1 MKAIISLVIPA
12 YNEEKYIVPTLESIN
27 KAIKKFKEKYYKNI
41 EVIVVDNDSNDKTAE
56 IASSYGCK
64 VVKFKKHNIAAVRN
78 AGAKHAIGKYIAFVD
93 ADRSII
99 HENTFNDIYEKLQ
112 NPKIYG
118 GGSKLIPDKFN
129 SFFGFFGFGVIDFL
143 LYHIRII
150 FNGIGTGLIYL
161 RKNDF
166 DKLGG
171 FDESYWALED
181 YDFVLRM
188 KECSKQKKQKTKQL
202 KKPIIVCS
210 RKNCKIN
217 LKNMFSLYIKL
228 IKKDGCKDKDKVSG
242 YLYDVENLR

>member
-12 YNEEKYIVPTLESIN
+12 YNEEKYIVPTLESVN
-27 KAIKKFKEKYYKNI
+27 KAIKKFREKYNKNI

-56 IASSYGCK
+56 IALSYGCK

-78 AGAKHAIGKYIAFVD
+78 AGAKHAKGKYIAFVD

-99 HENTFNDIYEKLQ
+99 HENTFNDIYEKLG
-112 NPKIYG
+112 NPRIYG
-118 GGSKLIPDKFN
+118 GGSMLLPDKFN

-143 LYHIRII
+143 IYHIRVIVG
-150 FNGIGTGLIYL
+150 GIGTGLIYL
-161 RKNDF
+161 RKKDF

-181 YDFVLRM
+181 ADFVVRM
-188 KECSKQKKQKTKQL
+188 KKHSKQKNQKTKQL
-202 KKPIIVCS
+202 EKPIIVCS
-210 RKNCKIN
+210 RKNSKLS
-217 LKNMFSLYIKL
+217 LKNMFSIYIKL
-228 IKKDGCKDKDKVSG
+228 RKKDGCKDKDKVEK